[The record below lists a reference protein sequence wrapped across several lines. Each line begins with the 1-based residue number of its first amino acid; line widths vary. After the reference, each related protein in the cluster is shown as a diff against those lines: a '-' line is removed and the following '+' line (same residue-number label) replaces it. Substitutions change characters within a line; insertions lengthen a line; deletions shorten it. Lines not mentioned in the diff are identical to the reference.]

1 MCSGCLER
9 RIGRVFDECI
19 GECCLMSS
27 VTECVDINI
36 IIMVDHNHRESDNSV
51 GGTIKEEEEDVGY
64 TDDCIEPIPE
74 EERQEDASPKLMT
87 HQKKTR
93 KKPKANAWSSS
104 QKKALIRDEK
114 PVVKLYEQSPFG
126 NPALERCRQN
136 ALNAKLNREKKKA
149 AREQMEREVARLKSE
164 NARLVRAE
172 AAAVRRAGEAEGE
185 LQRLRAQLR
194 LSAETSVTR

>member
-1 MCSGCLER
+1 M
-9 RIGRVFDECI
+9 
-19 GECCLMSS
+19 
-27 VTECVDINI
+27 
-36 IIMVDHNHRESDNSV
+36 
-51 GGTIKEEEEDVGY
+51 
-64 TDDCIEPIPE
+64 IELPTP
-74 EERQEDASPKLMT
+74 SP
-87 HQKKTR
+87 Q
-93 KKPKANAWSSS
+93 P
-104 QKKALIRDEK
+104 
-114 PVVKLYEQSPFG
+114 
-126 NPALERCRQN
+126 QN

>member
-1 MCSGCLER
+1 MTNALAS
-9 RIGRVFDECI
+9 VA
-19 GECCLMSS
+19 S

-93 KKPKANAWSSS
+93 EVFNSPVSRLNLRFSVATVEHSEKCTISS
-104 QKKALIRDEK
+104 QFTL
-114 PVVKLYEQSPFG
+114 
-126 NPALERCRQN
+126 
-136 ALNAKLNREKKKA
+136 
-149 AREQMEREVARLKSE
+149 
-164 NARLVRAE
+164 
-172 AAAVRRAGEAEGE
+172 
-185 LQRLRAQLR
+185 
-194 LSAETSVTR
+194 